1 MFTVAVMMIKRIMTI
16 TMSKDNNNDNNS
28 NNTGYLERNFVCLQ

>member
-1 MFTVAVMMIKRIMTI
+1 MFTVAMMMIKRIMTI